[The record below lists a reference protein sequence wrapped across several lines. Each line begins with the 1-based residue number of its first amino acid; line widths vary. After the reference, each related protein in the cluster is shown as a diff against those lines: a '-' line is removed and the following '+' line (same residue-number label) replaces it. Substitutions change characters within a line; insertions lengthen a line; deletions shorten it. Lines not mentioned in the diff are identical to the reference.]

1 MILTWYVPSLGRGH
15 GPQNPKIEG
24 GLVAE
29 EEGMLKTVTRLS
41 CASWPRTLPREGRTR
56 ARAGLGPVPEEEG
69 EGCEPPCNA
78 CTACRVCVLPRKR
91 VTHAQCGRAGKRK
104 GSAGTVPGPHPPREL
119 CRLCPPAWAPGPP
132 PELLAFALFQRQKAG
147 PEGRTFSPRTYMF
160 GVCARGGRSPER
172 TWGVGCARATG
183 SSEGPRKPAGEQVM
197 RIIAGLTRMVA
208 QR

>member
-1 MILTWYVPSLGRGH
+1 MQCVHSLPGLRPASEEGDSRTVWPCRQEERFCRNSPGASPPQGALPSL
-15 GPQNPKIEG
+15 PS
-24 GLVAE
+24 
-29 EEGMLKTVTRLS
+29 RL
-41 CASWPRTLPREGRTR
+41 
-56 ARAGLGPVPEEEG
+56 
-69 EGCEPPCNA
+69 
-78 CTACRVCVLPRKR
+78 
-91 VTHAQCGRAGKRK
+91 
-104 GSAGTVPGPHPPREL
+104 GSR
-119 CRLCPPAWAPGPP
+119 PP

>member
-132 PELLAFALFQRQKAG
+132 RSCLLLHFFNGRRRDLKVVPSLHELTCLGFVPVGAGARKERGESGAPVPWGARRDPGNQPESK
-147 PEGRTFSPRTYMF
+147 S
-160 GVCARGGRSPER
+160 C
-172 TWGVGCARATG
+172 G
-183 SSEGPRKPAGEQVM
+183 SLPG
-197 RIIAGLTRMVA
+197 
-208 QR
+208 